1 MDQNVLQLPV
11 WAVVGATDNP
21 QKFGCKIYK
30 FMKAAGYEVFPV
42 NPGVKTL
49 DGAPCYASLAELP
62 KKPDAIDVVVPP
74 RVGEQ
79 VLRDAAKAGIR
90 HVWLQPG
97 AESEAL
103 IVLGEQL
110 GLKVIHHDCIM
121 TAIRSRKG

>member
-1 MDQNVLQLPV
+1 MIQDVLQLPV

-30 FMKAAGYEVFPV
+30 FMKASGYEVFPV

-49 DGAPCYASLAELP
+49 DGETCYPSLAALP
-62 KKPDAIDVVVPP
+62 KKPDAVDVVVPP

-79 VLRDAAKAGIR
+79 VLRDAAQAGIKY
-90 HVWLQPG
+90 VWLQPG
-97 AESEAL
+97 AESDAL
-103 IVLGEQL
+103 IALGEQL
-110 GLKVIHHDCIM
+110 GLNVIHHDCIM